1 MKVYRVFKNK
11 IVALAVIGSQPPE
24 KGFNL
29 VGAHI
34 DSPRIDL
41 KPNPI
46 YEANEMVFLK
56 THYIW
61 ASLFLFFATL
71 YIPRAAPRQSMSQFS
86 CPIIITSEAWSIS
99 SLNA

>member
-34 DSPRIDL
+34 DSQELILSQTR
-41 KPNPI
+41 
-46 YEANEMVFLK
+46 YM
-56 THYIW
+56 
-61 ASLFLFFATL
+61 
-71 YIPRAAPRQSMSQFS
+71 RQMKWYF
-86 CPIIITSEAWSIS
+86 
-99 SLNA
+99 